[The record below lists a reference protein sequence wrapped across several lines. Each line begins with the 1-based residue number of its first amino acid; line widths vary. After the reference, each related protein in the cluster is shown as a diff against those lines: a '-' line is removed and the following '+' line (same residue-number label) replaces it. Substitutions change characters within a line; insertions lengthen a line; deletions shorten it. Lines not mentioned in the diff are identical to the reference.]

1 MWRRIKV
8 SKVSHRGE
16 ISRGKKG
23 NGRHG
28 GSVWS
33 ERLGIG
39 SEDVNITL
47 LTGHE
52 LS

>member
-1 MWRRIKV
+1 MRRCIKV

-23 NGRHG
+23 DGRHEG
-28 GSVWS
+28 GVWS

-39 SEDVNITL
+39 SEGVNITL
-47 LTGHE
+47 LTVHE